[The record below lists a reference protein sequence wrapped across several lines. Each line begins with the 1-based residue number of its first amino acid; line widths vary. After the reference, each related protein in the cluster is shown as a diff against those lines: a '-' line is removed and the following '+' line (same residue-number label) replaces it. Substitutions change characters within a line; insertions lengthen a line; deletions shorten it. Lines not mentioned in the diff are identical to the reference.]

1 VIQRFIE
8 NRFND
13 RHEITIGVEFGS
25 RNLDLD
31 GTTVKLQIWDTAGQ
45 EDFKSITR
53 AYYRSS
59 AGALVVYDITRLMRI
74 NYSL

>member
-1 VIQRFIE
+1 MIQRFIE